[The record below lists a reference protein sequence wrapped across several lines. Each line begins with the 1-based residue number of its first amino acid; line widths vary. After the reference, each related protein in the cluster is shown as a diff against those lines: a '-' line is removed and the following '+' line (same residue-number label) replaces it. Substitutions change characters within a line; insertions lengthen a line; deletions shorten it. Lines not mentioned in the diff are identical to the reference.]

1 MKAENKILNLFHAT
15 TMSRGLQIIKD
26 GKIRTNAPSVICW
39 SLETTPG
46 WIYLSDQLD
55 NAVHWGNKIACLSKD
70 ELFFYIIRVQVQ
82 EENCYP
88 DTDDLQYVS
97 WLSPEEAEN
106 TDLYTCLSLCHSCRT
121 DKELYTGCEI
131 SDYAVLPATTLY
143 TDNSGHPQYDI
154 VNTLKKHIG
163 KDEYN
168 QYESLRQRI
177 EWVCL

>member
-26 GKIRTNAPSVICW
+26 GKIRTDAPSVICW

-55 NAVHWGNKIACLSKD
+55 NAVYWGNKIACLSKD
-70 ELFFYIIRVQVQ
+70 ELFFYIFRVQVQ

-106 TDLYTCLSLCHSCRT
+106 TDLYTCLSHSCRT

>member
-26 GKIRTNAPSVICW
+26 GKIRTDAPSVICW

-70 ELFFYIIRVQVQ
+70 ELFFYIFRVQVQ

-97 WLSPEEAEN
+97 WLSP
-106 TDLYTCLSLCHSCRT
+106 
-121 DKELYTGCEI
+121 
-131 SDYAVLPATTLY
+131 
-143 TDNSGHPQYDI
+143 
-154 VNTLKKHIG
+154 
-163 KDEYN
+163 
-168 QYESLRQRI
+168 
-177 EWVCL
+177 